1 MEYKYYNQGVMN
13 LINSII
19 ELEIKGPARDDRDYM
34 NIMRY
39 ALCSIYAG
47 QCESG
52 FPLNETER
60 KDALEAMIREGPN
73 LLVERVE
80 RIEISKEYEK
90 FGFIRGIY
98 MLLEEGKGYVASG
111 IEFPKKGLELLEHEK
126 LSVYLKKD
134 PRYEQVRKNLEV
146 KNEHIK

>member
-1 MEYKYYNQGVMN
+1 MEYKHYNGGVIN

-19 ELEIKGPARDDRDYM
+19 ELEKKGPARDDRDYM
-34 NIMRY
+34 NIIRY

-47 QCESG
+47 QCESS

-73 LLVERVE
+73 LLVK
-80 RIEISKEYEK
+80 RIEKISEEYEK

-126 LSVYLKKD
+126 LSIYLKKD
-134 PRYEQVRKNLEV
+134 PRYEQVRKSLEV
-146 KNEHIK
+146 RNGRI

>member
-1 MEYKYYNQGVMN
+1 MEYKYYNPGVRD
-13 LINSII
+13 LISSII
-19 ELEIKGPARDDRDYM
+19 ELEGKGHARDDRDYM
-34 NIMRY
+34 NIMRF

-47 QCESG
+47 QCESS

-73 LLVERVE
+73 LLVER
-80 RIEISKEYEK
+80 IEISEEYEK

-111 IEFPKKGLELLEHEK
+111 IEFPKKGLELLKHEK

-134 PRYEQVRKNLEV
+134 PRYEQVRKSLEV

>member
-1 MEYKYYNQGVMN
+1 MEHKYYNQGVRN
-13 LINSII
+13 LINLIV
-19 ELEIKGPARDDRDYM
+19 ELEEKGPARDDRDYT
-34 NIMRY
+34 NIIRH

-47 QCESG
+47 QCKSG

-73 LLVERVE
+73 LLVER
-80 RIEISKEYEK
+80 IEISEEYEK

-98 MLLEEGKGYVASG
+98 VLLEEGKGYVASG

-134 PRYEQVRKNLEV
+134 PRYEQVCKSLEV
-146 KNEHIK
+146 KNGRI